1 MVIGFFRLHYY
12 NVVENYD
19 DDDTNDVV
27 EEEQRRTRQ
36 RSSETSVCCRYRWNF
51 IFGMMMMT
59 MLMMLRSSIGSR
71 TIKMKIKMMMDLWHL
86 GDILKSVS
94 LWEAPADGGGEIDS
108 LTRCGAGGE
117 WEIWMT
123 WLWLAGGGDL
133 DIRGGGGGEVE
144 VWDGGGGESSS
155 KASSCERGARATIGW
170 QGLPWKHCYQRGLWS
185 QPR

>member
-1 MVIGFFRLHYY
+1 MRVREDVLCVAVGGGNLVVRVMVDFFRLLYY
-12 NVVENYD
+12 DVVENYD

-51 IFGMMMMT
+51 IFGLMM

-71 TIKMKIKMMMDLWHL
+71 TIKMKKMMMDLWHL

-94 LWEAPADGGGEIDS
+94 LWEAPAVGGGEIDS

-117 WEIWMT
+117 WEI
-123 WLWLAGGGDL
+123 
-133 DIRGGGGGEVE
+133 
-144 VWDGGGGESSS
+144 
-155 KASSCERGARATIGW
+155 
-170 QGLPWKHCYQRGLWS
+170 
-185 QPR
+185 